1 MKKLLTN
8 QYFLFLLR
16 LVIGGTFIY
25 SAVDKILY
33 PDEFARIVYNYHLLP
48 GQTINLFAL
57 LLPWVELVAG
67 VLLIAGFW
75 EKAAAVVIGG
85 LLAVF
90 IVALGNAL
98 IKGVNIECGCF
109 STTSRAKGPVQ
120 SLIVRDILML
130 IGCGLIFWAR
140 KSWLSIDGRK
150 VAA

>member
-25 SAVDKILY
+25 AALDKVAH
-33 PDEFARIVYNYHLLP
+33 PDQFARIIYNYHMLP
-48 GQTINLFAL
+48 GQLINIFAL

-67 VLLIAGFW
+67 VLMVIGYW
-75 EKAAAVVIGG
+75 EKAATVVIGG
-85 LLAVF
+85 LLAMF
-90 IVALGNAL
+90 TVALANAL

-130 IGCGLIFWAR
+130 IGCGLILWAR

-150 VAA
+150 VAE